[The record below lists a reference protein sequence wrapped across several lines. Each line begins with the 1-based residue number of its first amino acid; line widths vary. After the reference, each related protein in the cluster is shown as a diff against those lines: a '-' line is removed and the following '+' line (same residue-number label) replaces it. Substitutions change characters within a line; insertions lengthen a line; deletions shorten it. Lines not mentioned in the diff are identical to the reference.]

1 MPIWIW
7 KEKSATLSF
16 CLLTFK
22 LTAFF
27 FSLPSSVS
35 WCLSPAKKKN
45 SHSHTEFQELFCH
58 FHHHCTLLFIPMK
71 ATSHLASSAHRNFDT
86 RLLSRKNSEVAC
98 CRRFR
103 FSLIKNVWSRCLT
116 QRGCQ
121 SFQRFSSVK
130 LQSVTQTSCL
140 KVMKGSSFP

>member
-1 MPIWIW
+1 MLIWIW

-35 WCLSPAKKKN
+35 WCLSPAKKN
-45 SHSHTEFQELFCH
+45 SHSHTEFRELFCH

-86 RLLSRKNSEVAC
+86 RLLSRENSEVAC

-103 FSLIKNVWSRCLT
+103 FSLINNVWLRLSI
-116 QRGCQ
+116 
-121 SFQRFSSVK
+121 FSEVFFGEATERDTNFLSQGHEGVFIF
-130 LQSVTQTSCL
+130 LGLRS
-140 KVMKGSSFP
+140 

>member
-35 WCLSPAKKKN
+35 WCLSPAKKKFTLPHWIPRTLL
-45 SHSHTEFQELFCH
+45 SFSPPLH
-58 FHHHCTLLFIPMK
+58 TLLFIPMK